1 MVIQVF
7 ENEQQVAKAG
17 AAIIAAQILAE
28 PQSVLGL
35 ATGSTPIEL
44 YSELVKLY
52 EDGVISFAEVTTFN
66 LDEYLG
72 LDRHHDQSYFQ
83 FMVDHFF
90 GKINILPD
98 SIHIPDG
105 TAVDPHAEC
114 ERYEQAI
121 ADANYIDLQLLGL
134 GRNGH
139 IGFNEPASFFQKA
152 THVTDLT
159 EDTITANARF
169 FENGEEVPRQAIS
182 MGIGSIME
190 AERILLLATGASKA
204 EAVKAMVEGH
214 IDPLCQ
220 ASILQIHPDV
230 TILLDQEAASLLS

>member
-17 AAIIAAQILAE
+17 AAIVAAQLLAE

-35 ATGSTPIEL
+35 ATGSTPLGI
-44 YSELVKLY
+44 YDELVKLY
-52 EDGVISFAEVTTFN
+52 DDGVISFAEVTTFN

-72 LDRHHDQSYFQ
+72 LDRHHEQSYFRY
-83 FMVDHFF
+83 MVHHLF

-98 SIHIPDG
+98 AINIPDG
-105 TAVDPHAEC
+105 MAADPQAEC
-114 ERYEQAI
+114 ERFEEAI
-121 ADANYIDLQLLGL
+121 AEANYIDLQILGL

-139 IGFNEPASFFQKA
+139 IGFNEPDSFFQKA
-152 THVTDLT
+152 THVVDLT

-169 FENGEEVPRQAIS
+169 FENDEEVPRQAIS
-182 MGIGSIME
+182 MGIGTIME
-190 AERILLLATGASKA
+190 AGRILLIATGASKA

-220 ASILQIHPDV
+220 ASILQIHTDV
-230 TILLDQEAASLLS
+230 TILLDQDAASLLN

>member
-17 AAIIAAQILAE
+17 AAIVAAQLLAE

-35 ATGSTPIEL
+35 ATGSTPLGVYE
-44 YSELVKLY
+44 ELVKLY
-52 EDGVISFAEVTTFN
+52 DDGLISFAEVTTFN

-72 LDRHHDQSYFQ
+72 LDRHHEQSYFHY
-83 FMVDHFF
+83 MVENLFS
-90 GKINILPD
+90 KINILPD
-98 SIHIPDG
+98 SIHLPDG
-105 TAVDPHAEC
+105 LATDPYAEC
-114 ERYEQAI
+114 EHFEGKI
-121 ADANYIDLQLLGL
+121 ADAGYIDLQLLGL

-139 IGFNEPASFFQKA
+139 IGFNEPNTFFQKA
-152 THVTDLT
+152 THVVDLT
-159 EDTITANARF
+159 EDTISANSRF
-169 FENGEEVPRQAIS
+169 FDDGSQMPTQAIS

-190 AERILLLATGASKA
+190 AERILLIATGTQKA
-204 EAVKAMVEGH
+204 EAVQAMVQGH

-230 TILLDQEAASLLS
+230 MILLDQDAASLLN

>member
-44 YSELVKLY
+44 YKELVKLY
-52 EDGVISFAEVTTFN
+52 DDGVISFAEVTSFN

-72 LDRHHDQSYFQ
+72 IDRHHDQSYFR
-83 FMVDHFF
+83 FMVDNLFS
-90 GKINILPD
+90 KINILPD

-105 TAVDPHAEC
+105 TAVDPQAEC
-114 ERYEQAI
+114 ERFEEAI

-139 IGFNEPASFFQKA
+139 IGFNEPNSFFQKA
-152 THVTDLT
+152 THVTDLA

-169 FENGEEVPRQAIS
+169 FETDAEVPRQAIS
-182 MGIGSIME
+182 MGIGTIME
-190 AERILLLATGASKA
+190 AGRILLLATGVGKA

-230 TILLDQEAASLLS
+230 TILLDQEAASLLN